1 MPTESRELHTDVHP
15 RHVDARHFIDT
26 LELEHGVD
34 LVLEIVQVPRVVLEL
49 VPFAILV
56 QMMVPSSKSTT
67 ILASIEVG
75 CVLDFYVV
83 ASLIVDNLPVLALD
97 PIVHLLIVVPVDV
110 FVLALT
116 LLRNSLEI
124 AERVAYA
131 ILVERLPL
139 RQFLQLLVSGGQA
152 PITSDVKAEFW
163 PEAGRWNDL
172 DAAVLVH
179 PFLVVK
185 IFDVVDGI
193 FEFFFSGPVNWHF
206 INFFKLIVDIF

>member
-1 MPTESRELHTDVHP
+1 M
-15 RHVDARHFIDT
+15 
-26 LELEHGVD
+26 
-34 LVLEIVQVPRVVLEL
+34 VLEL

-75 CVLDFYVV
+75 CVLDFYVIS
-83 ASLIVDNLPVLALD
+83 SLIVNDLPVLALD

-124 AERVAYA
+124 AKGVAYA

-139 RQFLQLLVSGGQA
+139 R
-152 PITSDVKAEFW
+152 
-163 PEAGRWNDL
+163 
-172 DAAVLVH
+172 
-179 PFLVVK
+179 
-185 IFDVVDGI
+185 
-193 FEFFFSGPVNWHF
+193 
-206 INFFKLIVDIF
+206 